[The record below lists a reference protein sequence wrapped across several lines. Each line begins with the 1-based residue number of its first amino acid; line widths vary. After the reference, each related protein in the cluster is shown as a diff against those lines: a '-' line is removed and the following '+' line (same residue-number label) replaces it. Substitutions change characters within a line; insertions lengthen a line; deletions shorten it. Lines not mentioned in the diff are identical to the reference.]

1 MIEKDIKIGQRW
13 MRNDTRV
20 IKTVSGINVVNVD
33 LNDLDIYISG
43 VNMRVDDLKEAES
56 RKSLEKTLVTL
67 KVGDGVNKISA
78 DVLLSDYT
86 LLD

>member
-1 MIEKDIKIGQRW
+1 

>member
-1 MIEKDIKIGQRW
+1 

-20 IKTVSGINVVNVD
+20 IKTVSGINVVNVG
-33 LNDLDIYISG
+33 LNEGSYISG
-43 VNMRVDDLKEAES
+43 VNLRGVDLRGADLREAV
-56 RKSLEKTLVTL
+56 EKTLVTL

-78 DVLLSDYT
+78 NVLLSDYT